1 MHAHFVVAGAGLCHK
16 FLHITELFS
25 FPCIQ
30 KYIAGFF
37 STFLHNV
44 NRELYAS
51 SLCRLIGL
59 LYSVLRAMGKYF
71 TTTIALE

>member
-30 KYIAGFF
+30 KYIVGFF
-37 STFLHNV
+37 VRSYTTWCV

-51 SLCRLIGL
+51 MSSDRPTLFCFARYG
-59 LYSVLRAMGKYF
+59 
-71 TTTIALE
+71 